1 MLEEKKKNRRGKK
14 EKGREKW
21 KREGGYKSDKKR
33 WKQGMK
39 KDKEGEREEERK
51 EETNI
56 SISWHLVAG
65 SVISTAFHSYNEDI
79 WGLLEKTQ
87 IYR

>member
-1 MLEEKKKNRRGKK
+1 M
-14 EKGREKW
+14 
-21 KREGGYKSDKKR
+21 KKR
-33 WKQGMK
+33 DKEG
-39 KDKEGEREEERK
+39 KEGEREEERK

-65 SVISTAFHSYNEDI
+65 SVIPTAFHSYNEDI
-79 WGLLEKTQ
+79 WALLEKTQ